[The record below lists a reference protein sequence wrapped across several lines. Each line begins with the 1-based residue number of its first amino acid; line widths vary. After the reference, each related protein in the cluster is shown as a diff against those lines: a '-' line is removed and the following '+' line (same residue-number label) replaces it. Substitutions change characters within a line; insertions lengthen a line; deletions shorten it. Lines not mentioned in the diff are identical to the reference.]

1 MFLKYANSISKN
13 THYFIIIPHP
23 ATPPPPSPPE
33 PNHHFHHLYQH
44 PHLCHHQ
51 LNQQPCIKI
60 RIKLPRLILSQTS
73 KESCSFTVFI
83 VIDYSL
89 MEIVEF
95 VTRNLVVEAVAQKKP
110 FNGFHVAVHLS
121 SNRSQMTSKCRKSK
135 KVAHEAIAECVTDVL
150 TTF

>member
-1 MFLKYANSISKN
+1 MPLLTRLLRQIPCGGGLVFLKYANSISKN

-23 ATPPPPSPPE
+23 ATPPPPSPPQ
-33 PNHHFHHLYQH
+33 PNHHLYHLYQH

-95 VTRNLVVEAVAQKKP
+95 VTRNLVVEAVAQKKHKMSHCSP
-110 FNGFHVAVHLS
+110 KRTM
-121 SNRSQMTSKCRKSK
+121 RS
-135 KVAHEAIAECVTDVL
+135 L
-150 TTF
+150 